1 MVLMINKRLD
11 SHKKFLQTKKPKKH
25 YKSKFITTKQ
35 CDKDLKRF
43 LCVEGLVNKYWI
55 KQMYTAAL
63 RLGMHIDEDSEV
75 IRYSF
80 SGKIVPTTNAD
91 QHSVNNAKYFGS
103 LTINGRQFDN
113 MFVAIKDNCKVVTFY
128 PKATQTSAY
137 KSSTNLLVSL
147 YTEDVESGN
156 TPDSEYSFKMVST
169 YYHDIYKTNPGINA
183 QRVMNELYANSSDS
197 VKQRIKDLESKLLIE
212 ALKNDNCNDKLTK
225 AQKKLDDNHE

>member
-1 MVLMINKRLD
+1 
-11 SHKKFLQTKKPKKH
+11 
-25 YKSKFITTKQ
+25 
-35 CDKDLKRF
+35 
-43 LCVEGLVNKYWI
+43 
-55 KQMYTAAL
+55 MYTAAL
-63 RLGMHIDEDSEV
+63 RLGLQINENSELIRYTFTGKLEESTNPNQHNKGSCRYFGTLEINGQVFDELYVV
-75 IRYSF
+75 IRD
-80 SGKIVPTTNAD
+80 GERI
-91 QHSVNNAKYFGS
+91 
-103 LTINGRQFDN
+103 I
-113 MFVAIKDNCKVVTFY
+113 TFY
-128 PKATQTSAY
+128 PEATQTSAY

>member
-1 MVLMINKRLD
+1 MGNSRLN
-11 SHKKFLQTKKPKKH
+11 SHTRYFQTTKGRARHDRSAFVTTKKCDPYFGKKLCI
-25 YKSKFITTKQ
+25 YKQ
-35 CDKDLKRF
+35 
-43 LCVEGLVNKYWI
+43 VNKYWI

-63 RLGMHIDEDSEV
+63 RLGLQINEHSEF
-75 IRYSF
+75 IKYRF
-80 SGKIVPTTNAD
+80 TGNLEETTNLD
-91 QHSVNNAKYFGS
+91 QHNKGTDKYFGT
-103 LTINGRQFDN
+103 LEINGQVFN
-113 MFVAIKDNCKVVTFY
+113 ELFVVIRDGERIITFY
-128 PKATQTSAY
+128 PEATQTSAY

-169 YYHDIYKTNPGINA
+169 YYHNIYKTNPGINA